1 MAHVQRTLGG
11 VVIEGIVGNQTHV
24 PLDECAHVYKDLDA
38 VLAVLEKEGIARV
51 EKRLYPVANIKGA
64 D

>member
-1 MAHVQRTLGG
+1 MRTVKRVFGG
-11 VVIEGIVGNQTHV
+11 IGVEGIVSNHKHI

-38 VLAVLEKEGIARV
+38 VLRTLEGAGIARV